1 MALDPTPYIVGGLIL
16 VMAVIMYLE
25 LRYLRKSARAR
36 RARGASRSD
45 LLPDE
50 AHNALSTTRAILAAL
65 ERTGLRSDEATALM
79 DEARVAYERRNYRV
93 AIDLTKKA
101 RDRLMALKSAES
113 AKGDLVKLEAAPSGD
128 AADEATTKER
138 LQKEYPGN
146 LAPAKFALGVAEGSL
161 EEARSSGRDVRQ
173 AETLL
178 LQAKDRFEAQDY
190 DGALSRARLAQRAA
204 EGRAVERAP
213 PVPAPVAPK
222 AVPLSEIQC
231 SECGA
236 PLNGGDAFCRKC
248 GAKIA
253 PLACPTC
260 GADLLP
266 DDLFCRKCGTRIHR

>member
-50 AHNALSTTRAILAAL
+50 AHNALSTTRAILATL
-65 ERTGLRSDEATALM
+65 DRTGLHSDEAAALV

-93 AIDLTKKA
+93 TIDLAKKA
-101 RDRLMALKSAES
+101 RDRLMALKSAQS
-113 AKGDLVKLEAAPSGD
+113 AKGDLVRLEVPPSGS
-128 AADEATTKER
+128 APDEATTKER
-138 LQKEYPGN
+138 LQNDYPAI
-146 LAPAKFALGVAEGSL
+146 LAPAKFALGVAVGSL
-161 EEARSSGRDVRQ
+161 VEGRSSGRDVRQ
-173 AETLL
+173 AETLF
-178 LQAKDRFEAQDY
+178 LQAKDRFEAEDY

-204 EGRAVERAP
+204 EGQGVALAP

-222 AVPLSEIQC
+222 AIPLSESRC
-231 SECGA
+231 SACGA
-236 PLNGGDAFCRKC
+236 PLKEGDAFCRKC

-260 GADLLP
+260 GVDLLL